1 MKGKV
6 IMSDSIQQEHVALI
20 DFRRQIINAS
30 NRPRHIQVGRY
41 HRCADWQTQ
50 HMFRLLCAFSSHVE
64 NSGCPSQLLMKSYC
78 LNNYRYM
85 MDL

>member
-30 NRPRHIQVGRY
+30 NRPRHIQAGRY

-64 NSGCPSQLLMKSYC
+64 TQSTAHEVILFE
-78 LNNYRYM
+78 
-85 MDL
+85 